1 LANTLQRRLTL
12 LHATAINMIDMVGIG
27 PFVSLPIVISMMN
40 GPHFLWAWVLGA
52 LLSLV
57 DANVWSE
64 LGALYPQAGGTYNY
78 LKNAFGEKWGKYMSF
93 LFIWQ
98 TIFQAPLVIA
108 SAAIGFAGYCR
119 YLLPSLGEYEKKMVS
134 GLMVISI
141 IVLLYRKIEHIGKI
155 SVLMWVGVLTTM
167 AIIIGG
173 GFVHGHFFEPVWHMT
188 EGIQFNWAF
197 FTALG
202 YASTKTVY
210 SYLGYYNVAFLGG
223 EIVNP
228 QKNIPK
234 SMFISIIG
242 ISVLYLLMNIS
253 VVSVVPWQTAKS
265 EEFVISIFMEQ
276 LAGKPMALLVTGLI
290 LCVAFSSAFSATLGY
305 SRIPYAAAKDGAFF
319 DVFAKLHPTK
329 EFPHVSLLV
338 IGGIAFLF
346 SLLFKLSEVISAI
359 LAMRILVQF
368 IGQSVGLLLLHKRQ
382 APATFPYKMP
392 FYPLPIVVAIIM
404 WALLFL
410 STGKI
415 MIWGLVAIATGTLV
429 YVVKNRLGGGS

>member
-253 VVSVVPWQTAKS
+253 VVSVVPWQTAKN

-392 FYPLPIVVAIIM
+392 FYPLPLVVAIIM

-415 MIWGLVAIATGTLV
+415 MIWGLVAIATGTVV